1 MGNKSMERCKPLH
14 LFRVA
19 MIALLLLAGIS
30 VASASPVTVSGT
42 VTQASDGEPLIGVSV
57 LVKGTSQGTATDIDG
72 NYVIK
77 VEKGA
82 TLVFSYVGCQTREV
96 VVDSE
101 HLDVALLDNAEVLDE
116 VVVVGYGTQKKKL
129 VTGATA
135 QIKGDDIAKMNT
147 TSPLQ
152 AMQGQLPGVNI
163 ASTSGQPGSDM
174 KVTIR
179 GLGTNGNASPLY
191 LIDGIGGDIS
201 TLNPADIESID
212 VLKDAASAAI
222 LSLIHI

>member
-1 MGNKSMERCKPLH
+1 
-14 LFRVA
+14 

-82 TLVFSYVGCQTREV
+82 TLVFSYVGCQTREI

-163 ASTSGQPGSDM
+163 ASESGQPGAGM

-179 GLGTNGNASPLY
+179 GLGTTGKASPLY
-191 LIDGIGGDIS
+191 LIDGIGGDI
-201 TLNPADIESID
+201 
-212 VLKDAASAAI
+212 
-222 LSLIHI
+222 